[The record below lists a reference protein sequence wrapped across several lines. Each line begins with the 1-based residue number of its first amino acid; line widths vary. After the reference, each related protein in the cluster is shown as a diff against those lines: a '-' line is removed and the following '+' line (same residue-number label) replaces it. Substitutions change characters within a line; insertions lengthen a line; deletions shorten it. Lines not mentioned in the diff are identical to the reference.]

1 MNQGEVKM
9 SKIVIKEFLQRCIEY
24 ADSSIARKQE
34 RGDDAAIIAE
44 WIVYRD
50 YTQHAL
56 KEIDRG
62 VLNHWIDRKATKPDM
77 EIRMEE
83 LDHASRSKWLSATL
97 SPRPLVLVSTRDKG
111 KENIAPMTSVSV
123 VSNTPPLVVISLSQT
138 RAGQLRDTYINLK
151 ANGEC
156 ELQLL
161 AATKKAA
168 IDADLTSTPTV
179 ESEWSLLDS
188 EGPIH
193 PLAVAVLR
201 CRMVEDNP
209 LPEGAV
215 ARLVVLR
222 VESMLVPSGLP
233 PEEGL
238 SILCQ
243 HGMDRLTPSPQD
255 WGHIATHHRS

>member
-1 MNQGEVKM
+1 M
-9 SKIVIKEFLQRCIEY
+9 SKIVIVNFLQRCIEY

-34 RGDDAAIIAE
+34 RGDDSAVIAE

-50 YTQHAL
+50 YTKHAL
-56 KEIDRG
+56 DEVEKGD
-62 VLNHWIDRKATKPDM
+62 LDHWIDRKAMKPNV
-77 EIRMEE
+77 EIIMDDVGHRV
-83 LDHASRSKWLSATL
+83 RSKWLSATL
-97 SPRPLVLVSTRDKG
+97 SPRPLVLVSTRDKE

-222 VESMLVPSGLP
+222 VESMLVPSEIP
-233 PEEGL
+233 PDEGL
-238 SILCQ
+238 SMLCQ
-243 HGMDRLTPSPQD
+243 HGMDLLTPSPQD
-255 WGHIATHHRS
+255 WGHLATYHRS